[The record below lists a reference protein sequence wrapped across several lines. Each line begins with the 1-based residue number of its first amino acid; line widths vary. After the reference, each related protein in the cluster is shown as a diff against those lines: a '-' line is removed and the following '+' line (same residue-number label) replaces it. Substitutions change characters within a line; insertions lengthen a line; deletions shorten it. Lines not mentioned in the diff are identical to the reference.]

1 MKKRLFVR
9 KLFMI
14 SLLQFENN
22 ALVQVVDFSR
32 VATIFHQISRCFRVF
47 LSHKALVSRR
57 LRTIRGL
64 FESAAGIPACDLTQS
79 RRGAETQSERSGLFL
94 AKVLNTEIEN
104 VSFGN
109 TWGVVEAKLCGGWNP
124 AHSGG

>member
-1 MKKRLFVR
+1 
-9 KLFMI
+9 MI

-22 ALVQVVDFSR
+22 VPAQVIDFSP
-32 VATIFHQISRCFRVF
+32 VTIIFRQISVYFRVF
-47 LSHKALVSRR
+47 LTHKGLVSRR
-57 LRTIRGL
+57 LRKIRGL

-79 RRGAETQSERSGLFL
+79 CRGAEAQSERSGMFL
-94 AKVLNTEIEN
+94 AKVLNTENEN

-124 AHSGG
+124 AH